1 MKSNELPKVAVLL
14 PVPSVKNILPLVPVS
29 EVGFAKVILPV
40 RVRLK
45 LTFSFKSNT
54 TVPVAFPKSLM
65 STDAPTSKFVC
76 VLIFPFA
83 APVIVKPSVVD
94 TVLSSALNLKC
105 F

>member
-14 PVPSVKNILPLVPVS
+14 PVPSCVKNILPLVPAVS

-45 LTFSFKSNT
+45 LAFSFKSNT
-54 TVPVAFPKSLM
+54 TVPVAFPKSLI
-65 STDAPTSKFVC
+65 STDAPASKFVC
-76 VLIFPFA
+76 VLIFPISI

-94 TVLSSALNLKC
+94 TVLSSV
-105 F
+105 